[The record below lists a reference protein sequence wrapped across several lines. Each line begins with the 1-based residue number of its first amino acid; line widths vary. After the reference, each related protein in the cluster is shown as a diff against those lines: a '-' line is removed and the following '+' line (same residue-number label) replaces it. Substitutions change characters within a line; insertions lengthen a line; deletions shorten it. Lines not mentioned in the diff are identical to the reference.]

1 MLDEDGSRPKRSCT
15 QSKKYYVLEDLFHD
29 EDALMESSGSA
40 IDKLVLHS
48 IDINKR
54 IIFC

>member
-48 IDINKR
+48 IDINQK